1 MLMLTRKAGEKIVI
15 EKNGERIEIVVTVAK
30 GGRARI
36 GLDAPDEYKISRAK
50 PE

>member
-36 GLDAPDEYKISRAK
+36 GLDAPDDYKISRPR